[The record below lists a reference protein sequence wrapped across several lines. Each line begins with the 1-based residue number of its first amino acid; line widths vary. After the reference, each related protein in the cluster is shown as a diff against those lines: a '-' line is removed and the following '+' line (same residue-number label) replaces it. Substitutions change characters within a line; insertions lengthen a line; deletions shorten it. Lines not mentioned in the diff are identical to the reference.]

1 MYTDGKVVTN
11 KNHNYMQYLVEY
23 RIGKYGNLQHHL
35 TYNKQDAIAFAKKV
49 RELTSETI
57 YISEV
62 RVNLELTEEVMK

>member
-1 MYTDGKVVTN
+1 MGKSSN
-11 KNHNYMQYLVEY
+11 QQNHNHMQYLVEY
-23 RIGKYGNLQHHL
+23 RIGKYGNLQHHF

-62 RVNLELTEEVMK
+62 RVNLELSEEAMK